1 MLGKVGRWRLAWMA
15 VIMYGLTGA
24 KPMQPEPK
32 NILLDQINQEIKHG
46 PYYQQNFSNDGERFV
61 AWYLRRVL
69 LRDAIAVRYDIT
81 DGANDKQIDAVVVDD
96 EESRVLIIQGK
107 FIGENQVDGE
117 PLREVLSAWVRLQDL
132 PALQKDCNEKLKVK
146 LEAVRKALDE
156 DYRVEFELI
165 TTGVLTDAAKAD
177 LKAFSD
183 KLEESEDFTASLHVV
198 DAEVLQ
204 TRLAEA
210 EAMEL
215 PSLDYV
221 VNIDPEQTL
230 VTKVGE
236 AQTILTILSL
246 RECLKLPG
254 ILDGKLFRKNV
265 RQALGANNRVNR
277 ALRTT
282 IHGDRVREFFFYH
295 NGITAICDEAKV
307 NGDRTRISVKGLSVV
322 NGCQSLSTI
331 FTASERVRQEEAN
344 GACILFRFYEIP
356 DRPLADRISINT
368 NSQSA
373 VKPRDLRSNDKV
385 LVGLRR
391 SFETRYPDGC
401 FLTKRGDTRPADKD
415 ARKTVDAAVLAK
427 MLMAWQCQR
436 PNIAYQERKLFDEY
450 YKTLFRTGYDP
461 ASMLALQTWL
471 NAIEDAWPNLLMDD
485 VLKAARANVKFHVL
499 YSVSAI
505 IANVN
510 KQPSGVVPPSLTL
523 KAAENPAEVL
533 TLAASC
539 VENAMENALN
549 VAKAGAK
556 VFSPP
561 NWLKSNAI
569 VQGENLV
576 AGTIAGM
583 LPSFPNGKTIVEL
596 LKASPESL
604 GQRWSAE

>member
-1 MLGKVGRWRLAWMA
+1 
-15 VIMYGLTGA
+15 
-24 KPMQPEPK
+24 MQSQST
-32 NILLDQINQEIKHG
+32 NLLLDQINQEIKNG
-46 PYYQQNFSNDGERFV
+46 PYYQQNFCNDGERFV

-69 LRDAIAVRYDIT
+69 LRDAAEARSDIT
-81 DGANDKQIDAVVVDD
+81 DGANDKQIDAVIVDD
-96 EESRVLIIQGK
+96 EENRVLVIQGK
-107 FIGENQVDGE
+107 FIAELQVDGE

-132 PALQKDCNEKLKVK
+132 SALQKDCNEKLKVK
-146 LEAVRKALDE
+146 LEAVRKALEE
-156 DYRVEFELI
+156 DYRVDFELI

-177 LKAFSD
+177 LKVFSD
-183 KLEESEDFTASLHVV
+183 KLEESDDLTASFHVV
-198 DAEVLQ
+198 DTEILQ

-215 PSLDYV
+215 PSLDHV
-221 VNIDPEQTL
+221 ITIDPERTL
-230 VTKVGE
+230 VTNLGT
-236 AQTILTILSL
+236 AQTILTVLSL

-265 RQALGANNRVNR
+265 RQALGPNNRVNR

-282 IHGDRVREFFFYH
+282 IHGDRVKEFFFYH

-307 NGDRTRISVKGLSVV
+307 NADRTRLSVKGLSVV

-331 FTASERVRQEEAN
+331 YSASERVRQEEAN

-385 LVGLRR
+385 LVGLRK

-401 FLTKRGDTRPADKD
+401 FLTKRGETRPADKD
-415 ARKTVDAAVLAK
+415 AHKTVDAAVLAK
-427 MLMAWQCQR
+427 MLMAWHCQR
-436 PNIAYQERKLFDEY
+436 PNIAYNERKLFDEY
-450 YKTLFRTGYDP
+450 YKTLFHTGYDP
-461 ASMLALQTWL
+461 ASILALQTWL
-471 NAIEDAWPNLLMDD
+471 NAIDEAWPNLTMDD
-485 VLKAARANVKFHVL
+485 VLKAGRANVKFHVL

-510 KQPSGVVPPSLTL
+510 KQPSAVVPPSLTL
-523 KAAENPAEVL
+523 KAAQNPTEVL

-539 VENAMENALN
+539 VENALESALS
-549 VAKAGAK
+549 VAQSGGK
-556 VFSPP
+556 VFSPQ
-561 NWLKSNAI
+561 NWLKSNAS

-583 LPSFPNGKTIVEL
+583 LPSFPNGKAIVEQ
-596 LKASPESL
+596 LKAPLEAF

>member
-1 MLGKVGRWRLAWMA
+1 
-15 VIMYGLTGA
+15 
-24 KPMQPEPK
+24 MQPEPK

-254 ILDGKLFRKNV
+254 ILDSKLFRKNV